1 MEEIAGEILLSLG
14 FTKQSKITLKQ
25 EFISFLESCGIDYYR
40 LSLRRLGFYFVGIK

>member
-25 EFISFLESCGIDYYR
+25 EFISFLESCGIDYR
-40 LSLRRLGFYFVGIK
+40 LILRRLGFYFVGIK